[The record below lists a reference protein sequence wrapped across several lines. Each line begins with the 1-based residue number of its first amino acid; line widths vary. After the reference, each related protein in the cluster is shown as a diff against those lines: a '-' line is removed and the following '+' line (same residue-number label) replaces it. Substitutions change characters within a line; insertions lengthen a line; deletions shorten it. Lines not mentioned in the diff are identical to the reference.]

1 MSLTKLDTIMKIP
14 FIQGMVPGIG
24 VEAVTGH
31 FCSPAVVKFSPTA
44 DTITRDEESTY
55 DVFQSLEDF
64 ASSLETSAAGTFS
77 LFGIDVSAKASY
89 LKQLKYQKNSLYI
102 EATRVFTFHP
112 VGRTAFVLPSVTD
125 YALSNEAKQLADAE
139 FRKKYG
145 DYFVAGYTS
154 RATFRATLSFFSTD
168 ASTHQQFA
176 AEINVKKPDVF
187 SAEGRLKMTEI
198 ASRHNVEM
206 HCHISMTGVKAGAL
220 SESASLT
227 EIEPK
232 FKMFSE
238 TAVGEPDEAVL
249 YHLSLAGADVPSSVE
264 IDPDA
269 MALISAIYTKSR
281 MAPILLNGCPAKYKR
296 ELEKKLKDLQDTVQT
311 RKDQLTKDPVLL
323 NRIFDQFEAWWN
335 EIQTF
340 FAYHA
345 LYLEVLARK
354 SKGGVRPLDY
364 HDPLVAITEV
374 FRQHQRKPYTT
385 PGWQHADWAY
395 ADHNKTIVGYE
406 FVSKKAHNGSISI
419 TDGGLL
425 KSSMKVHS
433 RSEYDRGINWE
444 VVLYAVDSKWMQFP
458 EQLAMATA
466 A

>member
-1 MSLTKLDTIMKIP
+1 MPVTKLETIMKIP
-14 FIQGMVPGIG
+14 LIQGMVPGMG

-31 FCSPAVVKFSPTA
+31 FCSPAVVKFSPAA

-55 DVFQSLEDF
+55 DIFQSLEDF
-64 ASSLETSAAGTFS
+64 ASSFETSAAGTFS

-89 LKQLKYQKNSLYI
+89 LKELKYQKNSLYI
-102 EATRVFTFHP
+102 EATRFFTFHP

-125 YALSNEAKQLADAE
+125 YALSNEAKQMTGE
-139 FRKKYG
+139 TFRKKYG

-154 RATFRATLSFFSTD
+154 RATFRATLSFFAGDST
-168 ASTHQQFA
+168 SHQQFA
-176 AEINVKKPDVF
+176 TEINVKKPDVF

-198 ASRHNVEM
+198 ASRHKVEM
-206 HCHISMTGVKAGAL
+206 HCHISMTGIKAGAL
-220 SESASLT
+220 SESASLMD
-227 EIEPK
+227 IEPK

-249 YHLSLAGADVPSSVE
+249 YHLSLVGADILSSVE

-269 MALISAIYTKSR
+269 MALIAELYTKSR

-296 ELEKKLKDLQDTVQT
+296 ELEKKLKDLQNTIQT
-311 RKDQLTKDPVLL
+311 RKDQLPKDPALL
-323 NRIFDQFEAWWN
+323 NKVFDQFEAWWT
-335 EIQTF
+335 EMQTF

-354 SKGGVRPLDY
+354 NKGGVRPLDY

-374 FRQHQRKPYTT
+374 FRQQQRKPYTS

-395 ADHNKTIVGYE
+395 ADRNKTIVGYE
-406 FVSKKAHNGSISI
+406 FISKKGHNGSIGI

-433 RSEYDRGINWE
+433 RSDYDRGINWE
-444 VVLYAVDSKWMQFP
+444 VVLYGVDSKWMQFP
-458 EQLAMATA
+458 EQLAMAA

>member
-1 MSLTKLDTIMKIP
+1 MPLTKLETIMRIP

-31 FCSPAVVKFSPTA
+31 FRSPAVVKFSPTA

-55 DVFQSLEDF
+55 DIFQSLEDF

-89 LKQLKYQKNSLYI
+89 VKQLKYQKNSLYI
-102 EATRVFTFHP
+102 EATRAFTFHP

-125 YALSNEAKQLADAE
+125 YTLSNDAKQVVGEE

-154 RATFRATLSFFSTD
+154 KATFRATLSFF
-168 ASTHQQFA
+168 ASDSSSHQQFA

-198 ASRHNVEM
+198 ASRHKVEM
-206 HCHISMTGVKAGAL
+206 HCHISMTGVKAGAQF
-220 SESASLT
+220 ESASLT

-238 TAVGEPDEAVL
+238 TAVGEPDEAIL
-249 YHLSLAGADVPSSVE
+249 YHLSLAGADFPSSVE

-269 MALISAIYTKSR
+269 MARIAELYSECR
-281 MAPILLNGCPAKYKR
+281 LAPILLNGCPAKYKG
-296 ELEKKLKDLQDTVQT
+296 ELEKKLKDLQNAIQT
-311 RKDQLTKDPVLL
+311 HKDQLPRDPALL
-323 NRIFDQFEAWWN
+323 NNIYDRFEAWWT
-335 EIQTF
+335 EMQAYY
-340 FAYHA
+340 AYHA
-345 LYLEVLARK
+345 LYLDVLARK
-354 SKGGVRPLDY
+354 DRGGVRPLDY
-364 HDPLVAITEV
+364 HDPLVTITEV
-374 FRQHQRKPYTT
+374 FRQRQNKPYTS
-385 PGWQHADWAY
+385 PGWQQASWSY
-395 ADHNKTIVGYE
+395 ADHQKTIVGYE
-406 FVSKKAHNGSISI
+406 FIPRKGNNGGIGI

-425 KSSMKVHS
+425 RSSLNVHA
-433 RSEYDRGINWE
+433 RSDYDRGIDWE
-444 VVLYAVDSKWMQFP
+444 VVVYAVDSKWMQFP
-458 EQLAMATA
+458 EQLAMAA

>member
-1 MSLTKLDTIMKIP
+1 MPLTKLETIINIP
-14 FIQGMVPGIG
+14 FIPGMVPGMG

-31 FCSPAVVKFSPTA
+31 VCSPAIVKFSPAA

-55 DVFQSLEDF
+55 DIYQSLEDF
-64 ASSLETSAAGTFS
+64 ASSFETSAAGTFS
-77 LFGIDVSAKASY
+77 LFGVDVSAKASY
-89 LKQLKYQKNSLYI
+89 LKELKYQKNSLYI

-112 VGRTAFVLPSVTD
+112 VGRTAFVLPSVTE
-125 YALSNEAKQLADAE
+125 YALSNEAKQLTGEA

-145 DYFVAGYTS
+145 DYFVAGYIS
-154 RATFRATLSFFSTD
+154 KATFRATLSFFASDSTNHK
-168 ASTHQQFA
+168 AFA
-176 AEINVKKPDVF
+176 TEISANKPDVF
-187 SAEGRLKMTEI
+187 SAQGRLKMSEI
-198 ASRHNVEM
+198 ACKHKVEM
-206 HCHISMTGVKAGAL
+206 HLHISMTGVKAGGV
-220 SESASLT
+220 SESAPLT

-249 YHLSLAGADVPSSVE
+249 YHLSLAGADIPASVE

-269 MALISAIYTKSR
+269 MALIAELYSKSR
-281 MAPILLNGCPAKYKR
+281 MAPLLLNGCPAKYKQD
-296 ELEKKLKDLQDTVQT
+296 LEKKLKDLQNTIQT
-311 RKDQLTKDPVLL
+311 RKDQLPKDPVLL
-323 NRIFDQFEAWWN
+323 NKVFDRFEAWWK
-335 EIQTF
+335 EMQTF

-345 LYLEVLARK
+345 LYLEVLARRNQ
-354 SKGGVRPLDY
+354 GGVRPLDN

-374 FRQHQRKPYTT
+374 FRQQQRKPYTS

-395 ADHNKTIVGYE
+395 ADRNKTIVGYE
-406 FVSKKAHNGSISI
+406 FISKKGHNGSIGI

-433 RSEYDRGINWE
+433 RSDYDRGINWE

-458 EQLAMATA
+458 EQLAMAA